1 MIVVNELSIHCEVE
15 DIVNALIQE
24 GLLDSKT
31 ANKNDYIMVCCPYH
45 GEHRPSSSIATHPIQ
60 KGDKVVPS
68 GFFNCFAC
76 KEKGNLFEF
85 ISQCLGKHDGGFAGM
100 LWLKDRFKV
109 EEGETH
115 SHGRDTHGWG
125 NRRHRIPKDV
135 ILEEVL
141 DSYRYFHPYMYERHL
156 NDEYIEYFDIGYD
169 KETDC
174 LTFPVKD
181 IRGYVRY
188 IAKRSVG
195 KKRHVQETGKVKT
208 DFIWGLYECLQE
220 LEYNPVQ
227 EVFICE
233 SVLNAIRYWQ
243 VGKLAVALMG
253 TGGGKQY
260 DLLRYLPCR
269 SLVCSLDPDKAGTL
283 GTQKIYQQ
291 LKNNKIICSIIY
303 PQWVIDEEK
312 DINDLDDKD
321 ILELEYDW
329 VMGTTKKVGDD

>member
-15 DIVNALIQE
+15 DIVNTLIQE

-31 ANKNDYIMVCCPYH
+31 SNKNDYIMVCCPYH
-45 GEHRPSSSIATHPIQ
+45 GEHRPSSSISTHPIQ

-85 ISQCLGKHDGGFAGM
+85 ISQCLGNQDGGFSGIA
-100 LWLKDRFKV
+100 WVRKHFKV
-109 EEGETH
+109 TENEIPHVKLKSNISTR
-115 SHGRDTHGWG
+115 GREQDYL
-125 NRRHRIPKDV
+125 IS
-135 ILEEVL
+135 EEVL

-169 KETDC
+169 SETKT

-181 IRGYVRY
+181 LRGRVGY
-188 IAKRSVG
+188 ISRRSVNG
-195 KKRHVQETGKVKT
+195 RFHIQEKDSLKT
-208 DFIWGLYECLQE
+208 NFIWGLYECLQE
-220 LEYNPVQ
+220 LQFNPSQ

-253 TGGGKQY
+253 TGGGEQY
-260 DLLRYLPCR
+260 KLLGYLNCR
-269 SLVCSLDPDKAGTL
+269 SLVCSLDPDKAGKL

-291 LKNNKIICSIIY
+291 LKNTKIIHSIIY

-312 DINDLDDKD
+312 DINDLDDED

-329 VMGTTKKVGDD
+329 VIGTKKVGDI